1 VTAGE
6 DAARI
11 WVTRAQPGADATASR
26 LSGTGLGIVPVVA
39 PLIET
44 TPLEVSPEPL
54 HAHDALVFTSAA
66 AVRCVA
72 DLSDDRSLPVFAV
85 GEATA
90 RAARAAGWT
99 EVQDADGA
107 VTDLA
112 RLLRADG
119 RRHRLLHP
127 CAAVTAGDLSDVG
140 VTPWPVYRTDDAATG
155 WEAAL
160 ADLLAGR
167 MAGVLVQSPS
177 AGRALAARLGGSVPG
192 GEPVLFALSPA
203 CAGPLLS
210 SGFREIASPP
220 FPREAALLKVV
231 ADSLAGA
238 PPAASARP

>member
-1 VTAGE
+1 MTAGG
-6 DAARI
+6 DVARI
-11 WVTRAQPGADATASR
+11 WVTRAQPGAAATAAR
-26 LSGTGLGIVPVVA
+26 LSAIGIVPVVA

-44 TPLEVSPEPL
+44 IPLKVSPEPL

-72 DLSDDRSLPVFAV
+72 DLSGDRSLPVFAV

-99 EVQDADGA
+99 TVTDADGDVA
-107 VTDLA
+107 DLA
-112 RLLRADG
+112 RLLRAAG
-119 RRHRLLHP
+119 RGRRLLHP
-127 CAAVTAGDLSDVG
+127 CATVTAGDLSESG
-140 VTPWPVYRTDDAATG
+140 VTPWPVYRTEEAATG
-155 WEAAL
+155 WADAL
-160 ADLLAGR
+160 SGLLAGK

-177 AGRALAARLGGSVPG
+177 AGRALAARLGGAAPG
-192 GEPVLFALSPA
+192 RQTVLFALSSA

-238 PPAASARP
+238 PPAAPARS